1 MRPVHAHHPLPAFPV
16 YSSAFLSSTQLV
28 LGGGGGA
35 SRSGIKNRLRL
46 YEVNEKRSIELK
58 YEYELEKGEDA
69 PMSMAGHI
77 KSGTIACGINS
88 VEERLVKGENE
99 NCRAFTISNSEIQ
112 LLNTKNTLPAGDMD
126 DYQKVTV
133 LSQDG
138 TVVAVAGSHDLTLLS
153 YPTLM
158 PIAETIHTEKEI
170 YDASLS
176 GTLLVIATTTNL
188 LVYSLPVAAQT
199 RALPGSPNKREKKF
213 SKTATSGF
221 TEKPQVLQLQNKVN
235 LPSMTGE
242 GSTFR
247 AARHHP
253 LDEHV
258 IYTIINVS
266 PPRSKKSKSTTRH
279 AYICKWNTDTWT
291 MQKSRKVGD
300 RGITCVDLSPDGRFV
315 GFGSSDLTIGMLDA
329 QTLSP
334 LVTILK
340 AHEFPPTTIK
350 FNPNTTLLVSGSP
363 DNSIRL
369 ISIPHGVGGSS
380 WGIFLLL
387 LIAILVVL
395 LSIIARQ
402 YLGPGGLRW

>member
-1 MRPVHAHHPLPAFPV
+1 
-16 YSSAFLSSTQLV
+16 
-28 LGGGGGA
+28 
-35 SRSGIKNRLRL
+35 
-46 YEVNEKRSIELK
+46 
-58 YEYELEKGEDA
+58 
-69 PMSMAGHI
+69 
-77 KSGTIACGINS
+77 
-88 VEERLVKGENE
+88 
-99 NCRAFTISNSEIQ
+99 
-112 LLNTKNTLPAGDMD
+112 
-126 DYQKVTV
+126 
-133 LSQDG
+133 
-138 TVVAVAGSHDLTLLS
+138 
-153 YPTLM
+153 
-158 PIAETIHTEKEI
+158 
-170 YDASLS
+170 
-176 GTLLVIATTTNL
+176 
-188 LVYSLPVAAQT
+188 
-199 RALPGSPNKREKKF
+199 
-213 SKTATSGF
+213 
-221 TEKPQVLQLQNKVN
+221 
-235 LPSMTGE
+235 
-242 GSTFR
+242 
-247 AARHHP
+247 
-253 LDEHV
+253 
-258 IYTIINVS
+258 
-266 PPRSKKSKSTTRH
+266 
-279 AYICKWNTDTWT
+279 